1 MGQRVRAAKTK
12 RPLSEVGNSQR
23 PHTRAHLSMCA
34 DAHVLPATQAVYTQR
49 SLPSWKP
56 AVSLWTP
63 GTGTQGTLSSQRHP
77 ITQAQDLST
86 PAAGLHLR
94 IESVE
99 KQPLPRRWSFL
110 VVAGAE
116 RRSVLARRGQGQGV
130 GGGGVGQINGGG
142 GAEVGWAPWS
152 FLPRLGGF
160 YPL

>member
-1 MGQRVRAAKTK
+1 MGQRVRTAKTK

-23 PHTRAHLSMCA
+23 PHRGAHLSMCA
-34 DAHVLPATQAVYTQR
+34 DAHGHAHVLPTRQSVYTQR
-49 SLPSWKP
+49 SLPSWMP

-63 GTGTQGTLSSQRHP
+63 GAGTQGTRSSQRHP

-116 RRSVLARRGQGQGV
+116 RHSVLARRCQGQGA
-130 GGGGVGQINGGG
+130 GGWGGPN
-142 GAEVGWAPWS
+142 
-152 FLPRLGGF
+152 
-160 YPL
+160 